1 VADKKVNHLAK
12 NLFMAEKN
20 PSQNIFPS
28 LVKLISL
35 VAAYIVMLWF
45 FYEIAGVLLLI
56 LLSIILAIIVNA
68 PVVWLEKRRIKRFWA
83 CMIVFATIIVIAG
96 LLGWLIVPKISAQVT
111 VLVNNIP
118 EYINTLSIKLKE
130 WFGDY
135 PGINDAL
142 KGKGN
147 TLTPILPSFGD
158 ALTRISNY
166 SLSLIGYIL
175 VFIVFISMVAY
186 IVLNPAPLVE
196 TYLNLFPLRN
206 RDKAANALTNAS
218 TMLVGWMRANLIGG
232 TIEAVSVIV
241 FLNFMNVQGAWV
253 WGALAFFAELIPR
266 IGFYIMAIPPILVAL
281 ASDPVTAIWV
291 TAFYLIMD
299 EILGD
304 FVMPKLRSN
313 TMKIHAVS
321 SLFLMLAM
329 GSAFG
334 LKGVLIATPMAAIIK
349 AYYEEFYLS
358 RIKNDG
364 KNESRIH
371 KILYNTTPKIDIEAT
386 AKDTK
391 SSAE

>member
-1 VADKKVNHLAK
+1 MKINFLAK

-56 LLSIILAIIVNA
+56 LFAIILAIIVNA
-68 PVVWLEKRRIKRFWA
+68 PVVWLEGRRIKRFWA

-96 LLGWLIVPKISAQVT
+96 LLGWLIVPKISAQVS

-118 EYINTLSIKLKE
+118 EYINTLSVKLKE

-135 PGINDAL
+135 PGIDEAL
-142 KGKGN
+142 KQKGN
-147 TLTPILPSFGD
+147 TLSPILPSFRD
-158 ALTRISNY
+158 ALTSISNY

-175 VFIVFISMVAY
+175 VFIVFISMVVY
-186 IVLNPAPLVE
+186 IVLNPEPLVE

-371 KILYNTTPKIDIEAT
+371 KILYNTTPKIEIYAT

-391 SSAE
+391 PSSHE